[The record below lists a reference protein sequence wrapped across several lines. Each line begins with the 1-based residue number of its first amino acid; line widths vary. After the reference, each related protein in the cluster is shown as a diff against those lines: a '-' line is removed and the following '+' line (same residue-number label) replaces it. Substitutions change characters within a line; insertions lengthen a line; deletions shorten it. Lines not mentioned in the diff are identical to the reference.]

1 MSSKRIEKIELS
13 DGSYMT
19 YEQIIETANDIKI
32 FATNNNIDFSDI
44 NNIRQNENLMGIY
57 ESSWT
62 SELIA

>member
-1 MSSKRIEKIELS
+1 
-13 DGSYMT
+13 MT

>member
-1 MSSKRIEKIELS
+1 
-13 DGSYMT
+13 MT
-19 YEQIIETANDIKI
+19 YEQIIKTANDIKI
-32 FATNNNIDFSDI
+32 FATNNNIDISDI